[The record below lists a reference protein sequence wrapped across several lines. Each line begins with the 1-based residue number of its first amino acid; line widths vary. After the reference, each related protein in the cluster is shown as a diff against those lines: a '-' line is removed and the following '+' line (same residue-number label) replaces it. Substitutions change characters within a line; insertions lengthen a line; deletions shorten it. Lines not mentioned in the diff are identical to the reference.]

1 MLVDRRHAVTRP
13 IVPAKRSAL
22 LSPESSSDDMEVDQ
36 EEAETTKRLIER
48 WKFDTDDVP
57 AVGPEGA
64 DEQDRVLVDDYD
76 SK

>member
-13 IVPAKRSAL
+13 IMPTRRSAL
-22 LSPESSSDDMEVDQ
+22 IPLESSDDDMVVDQ
-36 EEAETTKRLIER
+36 EEAEGNKRIMER

-57 AVGPEGA
+57 AVGPEGP